1 MPNEFE
7 KKQCILYVF
16 REEDG
21 NYILIIKDS
30 QIQLFTIATKNP
42 ILLQGVIDGNF
53 YFFKSKR
60 ILDKHDINIISLTRK
75 Q

>member
-42 ILLQGVIDGNF
+42 ILLQGVIDV
-53 YFFKSKR
+53 KIK
-60 ILDKHDINIISLTRK
+60 
-75 Q
+75 

>member
-7 KKQCILYVF
+7 KEQGILYVF

-21 NYILIIKDS
+21 NHILIIKDS

-42 ILLQGVIDGNF
+42 ILLEGVIDVRTF
-53 YFFKSKR
+53 FFKK
-60 ILDKHDINIISLTRK
+60 NFG
-75 Q
+75 

>member
-7 KKQCILYVF
+7 KKQGILYAF

-21 NYILIIKDS
+21 NHILIIKDS

-42 ILLQGVIDGNF
+42 ILLHGVIDVE
-53 YFFKSKR
+53 
-60 ILDKHDINIISLTRK
+60 INQNKKEFWIGMI
-75 Q
+75 